1 MNIRKI
7 IGYINCICL
16 IFHDVYRPDYS
27 YLQPHHSGYL
37 PPACRSHPAHYTW
50 CLTHGSMV
58 EEKHIKW

>member
-37 PPACRSHPAHYTW
+37 QHVAVIQ
-50 CLTHGSMV
+50 LTTPGVWHMV
-58 EEKHIKW
+58 VW